1 MIEKFKCLISN
12 LDVKICKYS
21 DRGCQNT
28 DTTFID
34 EHPRG
39 GGGGLNEKWGER
51 REWRLRWVG
60 LAQSRKIYFLFTTQI
75 LEDFIKRIIY
85 EIKCLQNTN
94 MYVCT

>member
-39 GGGGLNEKWGER
+39 GGRGVEWEVG
-51 REWRLRWVG
+51 REEGVEIEVG
-60 LAQSRKIYFLFTTQI
+60 RASS
-75 LEDFIKRIIY
+75 E
-85 EIKCLQNTN
+85 
-94 MYVCT
+94 